1 MAREETSETSFEDEF
16 DGFNNNKFNKRK
28 MSDESYNGN
37 LKNYFRIQRNNE
49 MMENHVLNNN
59 FVVEDEE
66 IIFTENKIYIGSNES
81 NLNSMILNKVQKQ
94 SLNLLRNDNHI
105 NLSSCLKEKE
115 KLCGKNHFD
124 PESIHNYE
132 EVIFEKVKY
141 DKNKKYLIE
150 SPSTSSSI
158 GKMSSIVNFD
168 TNSTSINFDN
178 LSNRPISEYDN
189 VPWIFQN
196 NGNYD
201 NLLYHLNKS
210 PNFKKCDHPLCG
222 ISNSSSTP
230 PRIDENLNN
239 SINNEN
245 PWNML
250 ENHKNSLGKNSE
262 QDKEKWWWF
271 NRRGSSSTLETWIDD
286 ESYDNSFNE
295 ELEKRCSV
303 FER

>member
-1 MAREETSETSFEDEF
+1 MTKEETSETSFDDEF

-37 LKNYFRIQRNNE
+37 LRNYFRIQRNNE

-94 SLNLLRNDNHI
+94 SLNILRNDNHI
-105 NLSSCLKEKE
+105 NLSSCLKENE

-141 DKNKKYLIE
+141 DRNKKYLIE

-158 GKMSSIVNFD
+158 GKMSSIMNFD

-196 NGNYD
+196 HGNYD

-222 ISNSSSTP
+222 ITKTSP
-230 PRIDENLNN
+230 IRIDENLNN

-250 ENHKNSLGKNSE
+250 ENHRNSLDKNSE
-262 QDKEKWWWF
+262 QEKEKWWWF

-295 ELEKRCSV
+295 ELEKRCSG

>member
-1 MAREETSETSFEDEF
+1 MGREETSETSFEDEF

-66 IIFTENKIYIGSNES
+66 IIFTENKIYIGSEANM
-81 NLNSMILNKVQKQ
+81 NSMILNKVQKQ
-94 SLNLLRNDNHI
+94 SLNMLRNDNHI
-105 NLSSCLKEKE
+105 NLSSCLKENE

-132 EVIFEKVKY
+132 EVVFEKVKY

-158 GKMSSIVNFD
+158 GKMSSIMNFD
-168 TNSTSINFDN
+168 SNSTSANFD

-196 NGNYD
+196 TGNYD

-222 ISNSSSTP
+222 ISNTSSTP
-230 PRIDENLNN
+230 PRTDENLNN
-239 SINNEN
+239 SINNESA
-245 PWNML
+245 WNML
-250 ENHKNSLGKNSE
+250 ENHKNSLGKSSE

-295 ELEKRCSV
+295 ELEKRCSG